1 MDSEPVSGTQETAA
15 SSHPATESRVT
26 SPVGQRPHLP
36 HQGGFQNS
44 EVKRHHKEHGGR
56 KHELN
61 VVGGFPGM
69 GSVTPLLSS
78 VREGRAKDAML
89 IVPM

>member
-1 MDSEPVSGTQETAA
+1 M
-15 SSHPATESRVT
+15 
-26 SPVGQRPHLP
+26 GQRPHLA

-44 EVKRHHKEHGGR
+44 QVKRHLEEHVGK

-61 VVGGFPGM
+61 TAVGFPGM

-78 VREGRAKDAML
+78 VREGRAKDAVL
-89 IVPM
+89 TVPM